1 MMTRSSMRKITT
13 FVLWALLGVLSVS
26 LFDAEV
32 HARPVTK
39 GKGIVQAPQRFIR
52 QRNTLSNMDFYFTN
66 KGVLFNN
73 DNVAGLIWP
82 RGTSN
87 AYIYGGGVW
96 FATKKIIGG
105 KRRKLCEL
113 GYNPNSGAG
122 WYIDGELAANSE
134 VLADDAKYISY
145 VGSRYSNDKGIY
157 DGANRSSVPQPYYNW
172 PIWDTSVVKTLN
184 QNYYFGDYISDVGLR
199 VPSQLTTVNGLPKT
213 TKPAMLSQED
223 IVNIYTDGDYSN
235 NPEYRPNSGYPF
247 NLNIIEIIH
256 SWSFGRYRDMIFVRH
271 KITNASAD
279 TLYECFMAPAFD
291 PDLGVGGGAAANDRN
306 QYVGSDPV
314 GDLAR
319 TQRTLKGTC
328 FENEPTR
335 LNMAY
340 QSSEKESGKEYGVI
354 GFAFLQSPV
363 TNNAGVALDISDS
376 LAVSGYGLSQSRK
389 QLGLATFKKWTISND
404 PPTSDLRYDF
414 LADGSKDAD
423 GGIVADVRLL
433 FSTGPFTLPPNRS
446 VETCV
451 GIGIAQVST
460 TTREQN
466 IDSVFKLIAFAH
478 SVFGGD
484 CYTIYDSVTVD
495 SVTTATSKV
504 VHFKAPIPPEIPN
517 LTATALDKAVFLQ
530 WDETADSS
538 KDELSYK
545 TLAFN
550 TYELWRSTRSDQ
562 DSTKRPDG
570 VNPNVKL
577 ATWSLYNFK
586 VDTIKNA
593 QGNPIGTKN
602 TRINTIPNKIP
613 HSFLDIGDDNKDGTL
628 TGDEALI
635 NGAKYYYYLIASDEF
650 DSLNNVGPIATAIVK
665 DKNLVIG
672 IPAKPVFP
680 DLPDELST
688 LGAPC
693 FNGARTE
700 GVEPKVN
707 GLSKVAIEVID
718 TGKFV
723 ELYKND
729 TIRISFQ
736 PRWSEFNQRSL
747 NLSQLLMNIDVKNT
761 TDKLDLTY
769 ERFKNPNNSPTVTP
783 YEFNTGIIL
792 KVEGQNAD
800 SNVAGAFSSENN
812 LFAPYQ
818 TIDRAF
824 KILADYQF
832 TQLKD
837 PHKLKSVK
845 VEGGADAKI
854 VRLSRRTLPGVS
866 GGGDVDLGNIPPERV
881 NPSFLGSLGEV
892 VYEISFGPAEDMN
905 VQKWDTTS
913 KSYITV
919 TNVVDQGSNTTFTP
933 RPLRV
938 SVKSVTH
945 CDQLLKTARDANSN
959 DQQIEQDYRYYRN
972 VTSNATQPGLFFPAY
987 SDPDSMQVPNPG
999 FFAIDAYHFSD
1010 DDATNH
1016 GAAQFID
1023 KTTSHYYYPG
1033 VIQNGNKYMATVH
1046 RIRLGGA
1053 EIILNYPGIS
1063 SQSFTGDSTIDDAQ
1077 FANDFKPGDK
1087 IRLEFTGIARG
1098 LPFPGAE
1105 FKVPTF
1111 PNSTIDFRNSSLY
1124 AAKEILD
1131 QVTVVPNP
1139 FIVSHIGQATTDNSK
1154 LFFTRLPPR
1163 ATIEIYTPDGDLVK
1177 TLEHRGYESTTDQS
1191 GGVTYNYDE
1200 LANRY
1205 NVEEWN
1211 ILSEGRQRVG
1221 SQVLLARVIA
1231 KDPKNGDA
1239 VIGETIVKFAVIL
1252 GGYRQV
1258 K

>member
-1 MMTRSSMRKITT
+1 MMTRSSMRKIQTLA
-13 FVLWALLGVLSVS
+13 LWTLFGVLSVS
-26 LFDAEV
+26 LFYSDTV
-32 HARPVTK
+32 ARPVAK
-39 GKGIVQAPQRFIR
+39 GKGSVQLPQKFIR
-52 QRNTLSNMDFYFTN
+52 QRNTLSNIDFYFTN

-73 DNVAGLIWP
+73 DNVAGLQWP

-87 AYIYGGGVW
+87 SYIFGGGVW

-122 WYIDGELAANSE
+122 WYGDGE
-134 VLADDAKYISY
+134 I
-145 VGSRYSNDKGIY
+145 
-157 DGANRSSVPQPYYNW
+157 DGANDGASHDSKYKSYVSSKYNTETGSYTGSTTDPTWVGPDTKW
-172 PIWDTSVVKTLN
+172 PIWDTSVVKTLK
-184 QNYYFGDYISDVGLR
+184 QNYYFGDYISDVKVR
-199 VPSQLTTVNGLPKT
+199 DNKTAINGKFP
-213 TKPAMLSQED
+213 KPAMMSQED
-223 IVNIYTDGDYSN
+223 IVNIYSDEDVSN

-247 NLNIIEIIH
+247 NLNIVEIIH
-256 SWSFGRYRDMIFVRH
+256 SWSFGRYRDMMFVRH
-271 KITNASAD
+271 KITNASTD
-279 TLYECFMAPAFD
+279 TLYECFMSPVFGPGIGA
-291 PDLGVGGGAAANDRN
+291 GGGSPGKYRN

-319 TQRTLKGTC
+319 TQRALKGTC
-328 FENEPTR
+328 FANDPAR

-363 TNNAGVALDISDS
+363 TNSAGVVLDISDS
-376 LAVSGYGLSQSRK
+376 LAVGGYGLADSKK
-389 QLGLATFKKWTISND
+389 QLGLATFKKWTIAND

-414 LADGSKDAD
+414 LADGSKDGD

-433 FSTGPFTLPPNRS
+433 FSTGPFTLPPHKS

-460 TTREQN
+460 TTRDLN

-484 CYTIYDSVTVD
+484 CYIQYDSVTVD

-504 VHFKAPIPPEIPN
+504 VHFKTPIPPDLP
-517 LTATALDKAVFLQ
+517 TMTVQSMDKAIYLQ
-530 WDETADSS
+530 WNTAADSS

-550 TYELWRSTRSDQ
+550 TYELWRSTRSDL
-562 DSTKRPDG
+562 DSTIRPDG
-570 VNPNVKL
+570 INPNIKL
-577 ATWSLYNFK
+577 GKWSLYNFK
-586 VDTIKNA
+586 TDTLKNA
-593 QGNPIGTKN
+593 QGVVTGTKL
-602 TRINTIPNKIP
+602 TRTNSIANKVP

-628 TGDEALI
+628 TGSEGLI

-650 DSLNNVGPIATAIVK
+650 DSLNNVGPISTAVVK
-665 DKNLVIG
+665 DKNLVVA

-680 DLPDELST
+680 DIPNELNTITAS
-688 LGAPC
+688 C
-693 FNGARTE
+693 FSGSDQAAD
-700 GVEPKVN
+700 PKVN
-707 GLSKVAIEVID
+707 GMSRVAIEVVD

-736 PRWSEFNQRSL
+736 PRWTQYNQRQL
-747 NLSQLLMNIDVKNT
+747 NLSPLMMNMDVKNANANNP
-761 TDKLDLTY
+761 LELTY
-769 ERFKNPNNSPTVTP
+769 DRFNNPNNSPVVAP
-783 YEFNTGIIL
+783 YEFNTGIIM

-800 SNVAGAFSSENN
+800 SNVAGAFSSDNN

-818 TIDRAF
+818 TVDRAF
-824 KILADYQF
+824 KILTDFQF
-832 TQLKD
+832 TKLKE
-837 PHKLKSVK
+837 PHKLKSITVQ
-845 VEGGADAKI
+845 GGADAKI
-854 VRLSRRTLPGVS
+854 VRLSQRTLPGVS
-866 GGGDVDLGNIPPERV
+866 GGGDVDYSNIPPDRV
-881 NPSFLGSLGEV
+881 NPSFMGALGEIE
-892 VYEISFGPAEDMN
+892 YEISFGPAEDMS
-905 VQKWDTTS
+905 VQKWDTTT

-919 TNVVDQGSNTTFTP
+919 TNVYDQASNTTFTP
-933 RPLRV
+933 RPLKVRV
-938 SVKSVTH
+938 TSLTH
-945 CDQLLKTARDANSN
+945 CDSRLKTVRDANTN
-959 DQQIEQDYRYYRN
+959 DYQVDQDYRSYTA
-972 VTSNATQPGLFFPAY
+972 VTSNPSQPGLYFPAF

-999 FFAIDAYHFSD
+999 LFSIDAYFFSD
-1010 DDATNH
+1010 DDPVNH
-1016 GAAQFID
+1016 GAAQFAD
-1023 KTTSHYYYPG
+1023 KISGDYYYPG
-1033 VIQNGNKYMATVH
+1033 VTQNGNKYLATVH

-1063 SQSFTGDSTIDDAQ
+1063 ATSTTGDSTIDDGQ
-1077 FANDFKPGDK
+1077 YTTDFKDGDK
-1087 IRLEFTGIARG
+1087 IRVKFTGVARG

-1105 FKVPTF
+1105 FKVPTS
-1111 PNSTIDFRNSSLY
+1111 PNAPIDFNNSSMY
-1124 AAKEILD
+1124 ATKEILD

-1139 FIVSHIGQATTDNSK
+1139 FIVSHIGQTTTDNSK

-1163 ATIEIYTPDGDLVK
+1163 STIEIYTPDGDLVK
-1177 TLEHRGYESTTDQS
+1177 TLEHHGYEVASTDQS
-1191 GGVTYNYDE
+1191 GNVTYNYDE
-1200 LANRY
+1200 LGNRY

-1221 SQVLLARVIA
+1221 SQVLIARVIA

-1239 VIGETIVKFAVIL
+1239 VIGETTVKFAVIL

>member
-1 MMTRSSMRKITT
+1 M
-13 FVLWALLGVLSVS
+13 S
-26 LFDAEV
+26 LFDGNAV
-32 HARPVTK
+32 ARPVAK
-39 GKGIVQAPQRFIR
+39 GKGGTQLPQKFIR
-52 QRNTLSNMDFYFTN
+52 QRNTLSNMDFFYTN

-73 DNVAGLIWP
+73 DNVAGLQWP

-87 AYIYGGGVW
+87 SYIYGGGVW

-122 WYIDGELAANSE
+122 WYADGEINGAS
-134 VLADDAKYISY
+134 DDANHDSKYISY
-145 VGSRYSNDKGIY
+145 VGSRYSNIDGTY
-157 DGANRSSVPQPYYNW
+157 DGQIRSSVPQPYYNW
-172 PIWDTSVVKTLN
+172 PIWDTSAIKTLK
-184 QNYYFGDYISDVGLR
+184 QNYYFGDYISDINSR
-199 VPSQLTTVNGLPKT
+199 RSARITTIDGLPKDT
-213 TKPAMLSQED
+213 RPAMLSQED
-223 IVNIYTDGDYSN
+223 IVNIYSDEDVSN

-247 NLNIIEIIH
+247 NLNIVEIIH

-271 KITNASAD
+271 KITNASEKD

-291 PDLGVGGGAAANDRN
+291 PDLGIGGSAAANDRN

-328 FENEPTR
+328 FENDPTL

-340 QSSEKESGKEYGVI
+340 QSSDKESGKEYGVI

-363 TNNAGVALDISDS
+363 TNSSGVVLDISDS
-376 LAVSGYGLSQSRK
+376 LAVGGYGLQDSRR
-389 QLGLATFKKWTISND
+389 QLGLATFKKWTIAND

-433 FSTGPFTLPPNRS
+433 FSTGPFTIPPKKS

-460 TTREQN
+460 TTRESN

-478 SVFGGD
+478 SVFGGG

-495 SVTTATSKV
+495 SVTSATSKV
-504 VHFKAPIPPEIPN
+504 VHFKTPIPPDLPN
-517 LTATALDKAVFLQ
+517 LTGHSLDKGVFLT
-530 WDETADSS
+530 WDNTADSS
-538 KDELSYK
+538 KDELSNK

-550 TYELWRSTRSDQ
+550 TYELWRSTRSDL
-562 DSTKRPDG
+562 DSTIRPDG
-570 VNPNVKL
+570 INPNVRL
-577 ATWSLYNFK
+577 GRWSLYNFK
-586 VDTIKNA
+586 TDTLKNA
-593 QGNPIGTKN
+593 QGVVIGTKL
-602 TRINTIPNKIP
+602 TRINTTANKIP

-628 TGDEALI
+628 TGTEPLI

-650 DSLNNVGPIATAIVK
+650 DSVNSVGPIATAIVK
-665 DKNLVIG
+665 DKNLVTV

-680 DLPDELST
+680 DLPDELNT
-688 LGAPC
+688 ITVPC
-693 FNGARTE
+693 FSGNNQTSD
-700 GVEPKVN
+700 PKVN
-707 GLSKVAIEVID
+707 GMSKVAIEVVD

-723 ELYKND
+723 ERYAND
-729 TIRISFQ
+729 TILVTFQ
-736 PRWSEFNQRSL
+736 PRWTEFNQRAL
-747 NLSQLLMNIDVKNT
+747 NLSTLDMNMDVRNSKGT
-761 TDKLDLTY
+761 LELTY
-769 ERFKNPNNSPTVTP
+769 EKFSDPNNSPVVIP
-783 YEFNTGIIL
+783 YEFSTGLIL

-800 SNVAGAFSSENN
+800 SNVAGAFSTENN

-824 KILADYQF
+824 KVLADYQF
-832 TQLKD
+832 TQLKA
-837 PHKLKSVK
+837 PHKLQHVI
-845 VEGGADAKI
+845 VEGAEQKI
-854 VRLSRRTLPGVS
+854 VRLSQRTLRGVS
-866 GGGDVDLGNIPPERV
+866 GGSEIDYQNIPPDRV

-892 VYEISFGPAEDMN
+892 EYEITFGEPEDMN
-905 VQKWDTTS
+905 VQKWDTTAL
-913 KSYITV
+913 SYKTV
-919 TNVVDQGSNTTFTP
+919 TNVFDEASNTTFTP

-938 SVKSVTH
+938 TVKSLTH
-945 CDQLLKTARDANSN
+945 CDSPLKTAREANNN
-959 DQQIEQDYRYYRN
+959 DSQIEQDYHYY
-972 VTSNATQPGLFFPAY
+972 TKIAESTTQPGLFFPQF
-987 SDPDSMQVPNPG
+987 SDPDTMRVPNPG
-999 FFAIDAYHFSD
+999 FFAIDAFHFSD
-1010 DDATNH
+1010 DDPVNH
-1016 GAAQFID
+1016 GAATPID
-1023 KTTSHYYYPG
+1023 GATTSSHYYYPG
-1033 VIQNGNKYMATVH
+1033 VIQSGSKYMATVH

-1053 EIILNYPGIS
+1053 EIILNYPGIANEGV
-1063 SQSFTGDSTIDDAQ
+1063 TGDTTFDVGQ
-1077 FANDFKPGDK
+1077 FAEDFGPGDK
-1087 IRLEFTGIARG
+1087 IRVKFTGVARG

-1105 FKVPTF
+1105 FKIPTS
-1111 PNSTIDFRNSSLY
+1111 PNAPVDFKNSSLY
-1124 AAKEILD
+1124 AMKEILD

-1139 FIVSHIGQATTDNSK
+1139 FIVSHIGQTTTDNSK

-1177 TLEHRGYESTTDQS
+1177 TLEHRGYESSADES
-1191 GGVTYNYDE
+1191 GNVTYNYDE

-1211 ILSEGRQRVG
+1211 ILSDGRQRVG
-1221 SQVLLARVIA
+1221 SQVLIARVIA

-1239 VIGETIVKFAVIL
+1239 VIGETTVKFAVIL
-1252 GGYRQV
+1252 GGYRSI

>member
-1 MMTRSSMRKITT
+1 M
-13 FVLWALLGVLSVS
+13 S
-26 LFDAEV
+26 LFDGDAA
-32 HARPVTK
+32 ARPVAK
-39 GKGIVQAPQRFIR
+39 GKGSVQLPQKFIR

-73 DNVAGLIWP
+73 DNVAGLQWP

-87 AYIYGGGVW
+87 SYIFGGGVW

-122 WYIDGELAANSE
+122 WFGDGEINGANDGASH
-134 VLADDAKYISY
+134 DSKYISY
-145 VGSRYSNDKGIY
+145 VSSKYNVETGAYTGSTTDP
-157 DGANRSSVPQPYYNW
+157 SVVSPAQKW
-172 PIWDTSVVKTLN
+172 PIWDTSVVKTLK
-184 QNYYFGDYISDVGLR
+184 QNYYFGDYISDVNLR
-199 VPSQLTTVNGLPKT
+199 DKEKPVNGKNP
-213 TKPAMLSQED
+213 KPAIMSQED
-223 IVNIYTDGDYSN
+223 IVNIYSDQDVSN

-271 KITNASAD
+271 KITNASTD
-279 TLYECFMAPAFD
+279 TLYECFMSPAFD
-291 PDLGVGGGAAANDRN
+291 PDLGAGGGAAANDRN

-319 TQRTLKGTC
+319 TQKTLKGTC
-328 FENEPTR
+328 FENDPAR

-363 TNNAGVALDISDS
+363 TNSAGVVLDISDS
-376 LAVSGYGLSQSRK
+376 LAVGGYGLSDSRK
-389 QLGLATFKKWTISND
+389 QLGLATFKKWTIAND

-414 LADGSKDAD
+414 LADGSKDGD

-433 FSTGPFTLPPNRS
+433 FSTGPFTLPPQKS

-460 TTREQN
+460 TTRDLN
-466 IDSVFKLIAFAH
+466 VDSVFKLIAFAH

-484 CYTIYDSVTVD
+484 CYIQYDSVTVD

-504 VHFKAPIPPEIPN
+504 VHFKTPIPPDLPTLKVQSMDRAI
-517 LTATALDKAVFLQ
+517 FLQ
-530 WDETADSS
+530 WDEKADSS

-550 TYELWRSTRSDQ
+550 TYELWRSTRSDL
-562 DSTKRPDG
+562 DSTVRPDG
-570 VNPNVKL
+570 INPNVKL
-577 ATWSLYNFK
+577 GTWSLYDFK

-593 QGNPIGTKN
+593 QGVVTGTKLTRKN
-602 TRINTIPNKIP
+602 TTPNKVP

-650 DSLNNVGPIATAIVK
+650 DSVNSVGPIATAIVQ
-665 DKNLVIG
+665 DKNLVTG

-680 DLPDELST
+680 DLPDELATST
-688 LGAPC
+688 ALCISG
-693 FNGARTE
+693 NNQSTD
-700 GVEPKVN
+700 PKVN
-707 GLSKVAIEVID
+707 GMSKVAIEVVD

-723 ELYKND
+723 ELYAND
-729 TIRISFQ
+729 SILISFQ
-736 PRWSEFNQRSL
+736 PRWVEYNQRAL
-747 NLSQLLMNIDVKNT
+747 NLSPLMMNIDVRNSNNT
-761 TDKLDLTY
+761 LELTY
-769 ERFKNPNNSPTVTP
+769 DRFNNPNNSPVVAP

-792 KVEGQNAD
+792 KVDGQNAD

-824 KILADYQF
+824 KILSDYQF

-837 PHKLKSVK
+837 PHKLKSVT

-854 VRLSRRTLPGVS
+854 VRLSHRTLPGVTD
-866 GGGDVDLGNIPPERV
+866 GGDVDYSNIPPDRV

-892 VYEISFGPAEDMN
+892 EYEIRFGPAEDMN
-905 VQKWDTTS
+905 VQKWDTTT
-913 KSYITV
+913 KSYVTV
-919 TNVVDQGSNTTFTP
+919 TNVVDDGSNTTFTP

-938 SVKSVTH
+938 SVVSVTH
-945 CDQLLKTARDANSN
+945 CDSALATVRDANTN
-959 DQQIEQDYRYYRN
+959 DYQQEQDYRYYIVWGEPN
-972 VTSNATQPGLFFPAY
+972 PSQPGLFFPAF
-987 SDPDSMQVPNPG
+987 SDPDTMQVPNPG
-999 FFAIDAYHFSD
+999 FFAIDAFYYSD
-1010 DDATNH
+1010 DDPVNH
-1016 GAAQFID
+1016 GAAQYIG
-1023 KTTSHYYYPG
+1023 KTSSHYYYPG
-1033 VIQNGNKYMATVH
+1033 ITQSGNKYLATVH

-1063 SQSFTGDSTIDDAQ
+1063 NAPTTGDTTIDAGQ
-1077 FANDFKPGDK
+1077 YTNDFKEGDK
-1087 IRLEFTGIARG
+1087 IRVKFTGIARG

-1105 FKVPTF
+1105 FKVPTS
-1111 PNSTIDFRNSSLY
+1111 PTPIDFKNSSLY
-1124 AAKEILD
+1124 AMKEILD

-1139 FIVSHIGQATTDNSK
+1139 FIVTHIGQTTTDNSK

-1177 TLEHRGYESTTDQS
+1177 TLEHHGYESSTDQS
-1191 GGVTYNYDE
+1191 GNVTYNYDE
-1200 LANRY
+1200 LGNRY

-1221 SQVLLARVIA
+1221 SQVLIARVIA

-1239 VIGETIVKFAVIL
+1239 VLGETTVKFAVIL